1 MAKPTHKTDNPLA
14 AMSPQQVWLA
24 GLGAMAQA
32 QARGTQAFEA
42 LVSDGLSF
50 QRKSQEQAQQRIH
63 EATEQL
69 SSMAHNMGQQAS
81 GRIDKLEHLF
91 EDRVAKAL
99 QRLGMP
105 SMADIVALS
114 ERVSALEAQLQ
125 ATAKPTQAT
134 PSRVSSKAS
143 AKAAASKAPARKA
156 SSAARKKA

>member
-1 MAKPTHKTDNPLA
+1 MTKPSDKPDASTPSV
-14 AMSPQQVWLA
+14 MSPQQVWLA

-32 QARGTQAFEA
+32 QARGTKAFEA

-105 SMADIVALS
+105 SMADMAALH
-114 ERVSALEAQLQ
+114 ERVSELEAQLKALQ
-125 ATAKPTQAT
+125 KVSPAKAQAKPAT
-134 PSRVSSKAS
+134 K
-143 AKAAASKAPARKA
+143 KAPARK
-156 SSAARKKA
+156 KV

>member
-1 MAKPTHKTDNPLA
+1 MSKPTDKTEPSITS
-14 AMSPQQVWLA
+14 AMNPQQVWLA

-32 QARGTQAFEA
+32 QARGTKAFEA

-69 SSMAHNMGQQAS
+69 SSMAHNIGQQAS

-105 SMADIVALS
+105 SMADIEALNARIS
-114 ERVSALEAQLQ
+114 HLEAQLKQ
-125 ATAKPTQAT
+125 AQPA
-134 PSRVSSKAS
+134 AS
-143 AKAAASKAPARKA
+143 AKSGAARTQAAPTKTPARK
-156 SSAARKKA
+156 SSTATRKKT

>member
-1 MAKPTHKTDNPLA
+1 MAKPTDKTDTSPLS

-114 ERVSALEAQLQ
+114 ERISALEAQRP
-125 ATAKPTQAT
+125 AAPTST
-134 PSRVSSKAS
+134 AS
-143 AKAAASKAPARKA
+143 AKTKAPAKAATPKAPARKA
-156 SSAARKKA
+156 STAARKKA

>member
-1 MAKPTHKTDNPLA
+1 MENPIMAKPTDKPDTSSHS

-32 QARGTQAFEA
+32 QARGTKAFEA

-63 EATEQL
+63 EATEHL
-69 SSMAHNMGQQAS
+69 SSMAHNIGQEAS

-99 QRLGMP
+99 RRLGMP
-105 SMADIVALS
+105 SMADMEALV
-114 ERVSALEAQLQ
+114 ERVSHLEAQLKALQ
-125 ATAKPTQAT
+125 KTT
-134 PSRVSSKAS
+134 P
-143 AKAAASKAPARKA
+143 AKAAAKTASRKTP
-156 SSAARKKA
+156 ARKKA

>member
-1 MAKPTHKTDNPLA
+1 MAKPTDKSETSSA
-14 AMSPQQVWLA
+14 SAMSPQQVWLA

-32 QARGTQAFEA
+32 QARGTKAFES
-42 LVSDGLSF
+42 LVNDGLSF

-105 SMADIVALS
+105 SMADIAALN
-114 ERVSALEAQLQ
+114 ERISALEAQLQ
-125 ATAKPTQAT
+125 STPKPAAGARSPAKT
-134 PSRVSSKAS
+134 P
-143 AKAAASKAPARKA
+143 AKAATKKAPARKTA
-156 SSAARKKA
+156 TAARQKG